1 MAAANAGGRRHRL
14 GRVTTD
20 VNADTVDPVVEN
32 VRAALLAA
40 GLPDTVVVV
49 GDKVATAAT
58 AAAVLGCDVA
68 AIANSLIFECG
79 GEPLLI
85 LASGA
90 AKVDV
95 KLVAREHGLPKIT
108 RATPDFVL
116 EHAGQPVGGVAPLG
130 HRRPIRTF
138 LDTELA
144 RHPVLWAGAGSHQ
157 AMLSISY
164 ADLARVTGAV
174 PTAVR

>member
-1 MAAANAGGRRHRL
+1 MSAELSEETIN
-14 GRVTTD
+14 
-20 VNADTVDPVVEN
+20 PVVAN

-40 GLPDTVVVV
+40 GLPDTVIVV
-49 GDKVATAAT
+49 DDTVATAAA
-58 AAAVLGCDVA
+58 AAAVLGCEVG

-95 KLVAREHGLPKIT
+95 KLVAREHGLPKIS
-108 RATPDFVL
+108 RATPEFVL
-116 EHAGQPVGGVAPLG
+116 AHAGQPVGGVAPLG
-130 HRRPIRTF
+130 HPRPIRAF

-144 RHPVLWAGAGSHQ
+144 RYPVLWAGAGSHR
-157 AMLSISY
+157 AMLSLGY
-164 ADLARVTGAV
+164 EDLARVTGAV
-174 PTAVR
+174 ATAVR

>member
-1 MAAANAGGRRHRL
+1 MEALDAAPAVAK
-14 GRVTTD
+14 
-20 VNADTVDPVVEN
+20 

-49 GDKVATAAT
+49 GDKVATAAS

-68 AIANSLIFECG
+68 AIANSLIFECA

-95 KLVAREHGLPKIT
+95 KLVARLHQLPKIR
-108 RATPDFVL
+108 RATPEFVL
-116 EHAGQPVGGVAPLG
+116 EHAGQPVGGVAPVG
-130 HRRPIRTF
+130 HRHPIRAL
-138 LDTELA
+138 LDTGLA
-144 RHPVLWAGAGSHQ
+144 HHPVLWAGAGSHQ

-164 ADLARVTGAV
+164 ADLARITGAV

>member
-1 MAAANAGGRRHRL
+1 MSHETALPEARFPI
-14 GRVTTD
+14 
-20 VNADTVDPVVEN
+20 VNSADPVVEN

-40 GLPDTVVVV
+40 GLPDTVIVVP
-49 GDKVATAAT
+49 DSVATAAT
-58 AAAVLGCDVA
+58 AAAVLGCDVG

-95 KLVAREHGLPKIT
+95 KLVAKLHGLPKIV

-116 EHAGQPVGGVAPLG
+116 QHAGQAVGGVAPLG
-130 HRRPIRTF
+130 HPAPIRTF
-138 LDTELA
+138 LDTDLA
-144 RHPVLWAGAGSHQ
+144 QYPVLWAGAGSHQ
-157 AMLSISY
+157 AMLSASY
-164 ADLARVTGAV
+164 GDLLEKTGATET
-174 PTAVR
+174 PVR